1 MIAIFRG
8 DDTAFAGANSVR
20 VTIGT
25 SVSLSG
31 CRAEFNLCGV
41 VKQIP
46 DASTGTFTVAF
57 TAEETAA
64 MPLGVQCATVR
75 VFDSQGRVRTASN
88 TVRVLVTDRV
98 DEAYRYTNATEVT
111 LASPGGIID
120 DGRGVPDDLPEEY
133 TPDEMRT
140 FLNRLAALIRNSMA
154 ALVALLML
162 PVAAQDWTNRVS
174 TARFGAIR
182 ATSNVVTSV
191 DLSGFITNAPA
202 PGNYETVS
210 TLALSAVQPSLLSS
224 ACTAATNYTDLA
236 TQSLVH
242 VEQDPTVPEWAKSPT
257 PPASGLST
265 NDVCN
270 IVTNEVVEFTAWEKN
285 DGGDGWDDDKTR
297 NIGMPIWDDVY
308 GEWRVFYEYWDYD
321 PDTGDGH
328 WASDMAVL
336 SGDINATILYFSQY
350 WWFTRDRITRN
361 ALGLA
366 RLVDLPPLTNGL
378 ASATS
383 VSAANTR
390 ASNAQNMAVAA
401 SNTAES
407 VAGTVAAW
415 ETYWDGD
422 EVRVTVTNYDSAV
435 HLPSLYIEQKLENTN
450 AYRTVWDERTRWA
463 SNDVQMAEMRSA
475 IDEKADRAWGFYD
488 SHTGNYA
495 PDGYTWLSSPRIAI
509 AGGLAYQRTLTTY
522 GAVWVLASNGLV
534 AETNGDADTG
544 YFRIKDD
551 EGNTTFEI
559 VRGNKRTVGATAA
572 GIKVTSPRNSPTT
585 TIEIPYNVTSDVP
598 PTLYGTVSLSSPEW
612 AEISA
617 TWTGQSGAWTGT
629 VASSTSTYFIKGTYE
644 VGGETYIKN
653 VAPISVESGIYCTD
667 GIHKVRPVYTNGTIT
682 WEVVQ

>member
-1 MIAIFRG
+1 MKPHCKPPASHLQNAFRTSRLALFSLLFAIFSLRSPASVPLSWQV
-8 DDTAFAGANSVR
+8 TPRNPAPVAFDRHHGETLEFRCVFSGFGELPFGQAADIRLWYQTNGMSAAWWSVPA
-20 VTIGT
+20 
-25 SVSLSG
+25 SVSSNVLSATFPPSADPG
-31 CRAEFNLCGV
+31 ADRLSLFFGAPSNAY
-41 VKQIP
+41 
-46 DASTGTFTVAF
+46 ASA
-57 TAEETAA
+57 
-64 MPLGVQCATVR
+64 
-75 VFDSQGRVRTASN
+75 
-88 TVRVLVTDRV
+88 VLRL
-98 DEAYRYTNATEVT
+98 RH
-111 LASPGGIID
+111 SPGFAPNILPP
-120 DGRGVPDDLPEEY
+120 PDVTSWAAE
-133 TPDEMRT
+133 
-140 FLNRLAALIRNSMA
+140 LAAVRALIDYSTSNA
-154 ALVALLML
+154 ELVATIKSM
-162 PVAAQDWTNRVS
+162 
-174 TARFGAIR
+174 
-182 ATSNVVTSV
+182 
-191 DLSGFITNAPA
+191 APA

-210 TLALSAVQPSLLSS
+210 NRAMGAIQAES
-224 ACTAATNYTDLA
+224 
-236 TQSLVH
+236 
-242 VEQDPTVPEWAKSPT
+242 DPTVPAWAKAEN
-257 PPASGLST
+257 PPASGLTT
-265 NDVCN
+265 NDVCG
-270 IVTNEVVEFTAWEKN
+270 IVTNEVTVGVGDWRISPYY
-285 DGGDGWDDDKTR
+285 GGD
-297 NIGMPIWDDVY
+297 
-308 GEWRVFYEYWDYD
+308 WRVLGQWM
-321 PDTGDGH
+321 PSVGT
-328 WASDMAVL
+328 WQ
-336 SGDINATILYFSQY
+336 I
-350 WWFTRDRITRN
+350 WFTNVYTSAVTDGIVVKGDENASALNVEVEGGAVPIVRDAEIRN
-361 ALGLA
+361 ALGLS

-378 ASATS
+378 ATAAS
-383 VSAANTR
+383 VAAANTR
-390 ASNAQNMAVAA
+390 ASNAQNTANSVAA
-401 SNTAES
+401 
-407 VAGTVAAW
+407 TVSAW

-435 HLPSLYIEQKLENTN
+435 HLPSLYIEQKIEDTED
-450 AYRTVWDERTRWA
+450 YRVVWDERTRWE

-475 IDEKADRAWGFYD
+475 IDEKADRAWGFYE

>member
-1 MIAIFRG
+1 MKPHFKPRANHLQTAWRKAIILHFTFSILHSTFAAVPLSWQVTPRNPAPVAFDRHHGETLEFRCVFSG
-8 DDTAFAGANSVR
+8 FGELPFGQAADIRLWYQTNGMSAAWWSVPA
-20 VTIGT
+20 
-25 SVSLSG
+25 SVSSNVLSATFPPQADPG
-31 CRAEFNLCGV
+31 ADRLSLFFGAPSNAY
-41 VKQIP
+41 
-46 DASTGTFTVAF
+46 ASA
-57 TAEETAA
+57 
-64 MPLGVQCATVR
+64 
-75 VFDSQGRVRTASN
+75 
-88 TVRVLVTDRV
+88 VLRL
-98 DEAYRYTNATEVT
+98 RH
-111 LASPGGIID
+111 SPGFAPNILPP
-120 DGRGVPDDLPEEY
+120 PDVTSWAAE
-133 TPDEMRT
+133 
-140 FLNRLAALIRNSMA
+140 LAAVRALIDYSTSNA
-154 ALVALLML
+154 ELVATIKSM
-162 PVAAQDWTNRVS
+162 
-174 TARFGAIR
+174 
-182 ATSNVVTSV
+182 
-191 DLSGFITNAPA
+191 APA

-210 TLALSAVQPSLLSS
+210 NRAMGAIQAES
-224 ACTAATNYTDLA
+224 
-236 TQSLVH
+236 
-242 VEQDPTVPEWAKSPT
+242 DPTVPDWAKAEN
-257 PPASGLST
+257 PPASGLSA
-265 NDVCN
+265 NDVCD
-270 IVTNEVVEFTAWEKN
+270 IVTNEAAARFSEWRLYCNGERVIFY
-285 DGGDGWDDDKTR
+285 GGIVYGGEEQFEHDGWVIMNERPDMGCGDSLYIDAPYTTLR
-297 NIGMPIWDDVY
+297 LEWDS
-308 GEWRVFYEYWDYD
+308 RVMLEPTDQTLHYVAER
-321 PDTGDGH
+321 DG
-328 WASDMAVL
+328 
-336 SGDINATILYFSQY
+336 FPP
-350 WWFTRDRITRN
+350 FRN

-366 RLVDLPPLTNGL
+366 RLADLPPLTNGL
-378 ASATS
+378 ATEAS
-383 VSAANTR
+383 VAAANTR
-390 ASNAQNMAVAA
+390 ASNAQN
-401 SNTAES
+401 TANS

-435 HLPSLYIEQKLENTN
+435 HLPSLYIEQKIEDTED
-450 AYRTVWDERTRWA
+450 YRVVWDERTRWE

-644 VGGETYIKN
+644 TGGETYIKN

>member
-1 MIAIFRG
+1 MKPHFKPLANHLQTAWRKAIILHFTFSILHSTFASVPLAWQVTPRNPAPVAFDRHHGETLEFRCVFSG
-8 DDTAFAGANSVR
+8 FGELPFGQAADIRLWYQTNGMSAAWWSVPA
-20 VTIGT
+20 
-25 SVSLSG
+25 SVSSNVLSATFPPQADPG
-31 CRAEFNLCGV
+31 ADRLSLFFGAPSNAY
-41 VKQIP
+41 
-46 DASTGTFTVAF
+46 ASAVLRLRHSPGFAPNILPPPEQATI
-57 TAEETAA
+57 EETDPVFAA
-64 MPLGVQCATVR
+64 WLA
-75 VFDSQGRVRTASN
+75 
-88 TVRVLVTDRV
+88 
-98 DEAYRYTNATEVT
+98 ATE
-111 LASPGGIID
+111 
-120 DGRGVPDDLPEEY
+120 
-133 TPDEMRT
+133 
-140 FLNRLAALIRNSMA
+140 
-154 ALVALLML
+154 
-162 PVAAQDWTNRVS
+162 
-174 TARFGAIR
+174 
-182 ATSNVVTSV
+182 
-191 DLSGFITNAPA
+191 
-202 PGNYETVS
+202 
-210 TLALSAVQPSLLSS
+210 
-224 ACTAATNYTDLA
+224 
-236 TQSLVH
+236 LVH
-242 VEQDPTVPEWAKSPT
+242 EEQDPTVPEWAKSPT

-401 SNTAES
+401 SNTAAS